1 MSFTYFLVY
10 LFNNCL
16 LFILLADASAGV
28 STMSQKRR
36 VFDGT
41 SEKELIKAMS
51 TYLNK
56 TGAGDYNLPCRI
68 GESQPQSNKRNDP
81 NWSF

>member
-1 MSFTYFLVY
+1 MKFLI
-10 LFNNCL
+10 FFAF
-16 LFILLADASAGV
+16 FIFIADAQYSTAGV

-41 SEKELIKAMS
+41 SEKELMKAMS

-56 TGAGDYNLPCRI
+56 TGAGDYNLPRMI